1 MQKEEDSPAMVV
13 MGKWVRCLAMAI
25 WVSGCA
31 HYSHQR
37 EELMAKSVNLRQGM
51 PAEQVLALFGKPPD
65 QTEAGTCGQSM
76 GQPSQCVTW
85 TYEAGSPDR
94 LRITFQT
101 ASNGTLVV
109 TDWNW

>member
-1 MQKEEDSPAMVV
+1 M
-13 MGKWVRCLAMAI
+13 MGKWASCLAMAI

-37 EELMAKSVNLRQGM
+37 EELMAKSVNLYQGM
-51 PAEQVLALFGKPPD
+51 PAEQVLALFGKPD
-65 QTEAGTCGQSM
+65 QTEAGTCGQSIE
-76 GQPSQCVTW
+76 QPRQCVTW

-101 ASNGTLVV
+101 ALNGALVV